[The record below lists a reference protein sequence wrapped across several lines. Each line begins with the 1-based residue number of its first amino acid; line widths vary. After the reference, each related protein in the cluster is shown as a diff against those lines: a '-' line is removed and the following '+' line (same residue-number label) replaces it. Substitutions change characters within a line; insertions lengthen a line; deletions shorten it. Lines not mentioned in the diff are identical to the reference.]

1 MELVKDDIIGIPLET
16 FPTKNV
22 VDDHINGKLTV
33 IWRDWDNILKSHPK
47 MVYVS
52 HVNPHEIKGPHLHT
66 KRDSYFVCIRGK
78 VVFIAKDN
86 LGNFHEIES
95 SEEKPILVQI
105 PKNIASAHINLSD
118 EMSTILTLA
127 DPAWRPN
134 DDEMKNVT
142 FDNYDWKKWKNNQQ

>member
-16 FPTKNV
+16 FPTKIV
-22 VDDHINGKLTV
+22 GDDHINGKLTV

-95 SEEKPILVQI
+95 SEEKPILVHI

-118 EMSTILTLA
+118 ETSAILTLA
-127 DPAWRPN
+127 NPAWQPN
-134 DDEMKNVT
+134 TDEMKNVT
-142 FDNYDWKKWKNNQQ
+142 FDDYNWKKWKK